1 MVLAILLNGYQESR
15 PAPTKGEEL
24 LMVTGAALALIAVA
38 ETFKALNNYI
48 FNGGKNPPPVE
59 FETIG
64 AFQAKL
70 QSIVDKQGSVW
81 DSAKDAYND
90 VYNTSPKS
98 PILDQT
104 KDEYLNAQVNE
115 YLSSSVDTVYGLQV
129 GSGDFDTFVSKWMTS
144 TGGSYVD
151 AVQSISEAMGTSRSA
166 LGAYGRP
173 AGSSSLLE
181 YMMKNNITSPD
192 AVNYEVGRAQA
203 NGDVLLE
210 VSDIPSAGPG
220 SGPSSGPGTGPSS
233 GPGTGGAGNIT
244 DSPAYKNA
252 MEMYTNLKS
261 TMTAEAYQSNLV
273 YLNKMASQNLTA
285 VQEQI
290 KALPENSAELESL
303 QAQEA
308 QYQAEVQA
316 SNDAYKAATGE
327 EIPVE

>member
-1 MVLAILLNGYQESR
+1 MVLAILLNGYQESK
-15 PAPTKGEEL
+15 PISKTTITESVLIVGGFL
-24 LMVTGAALALIAVA
+24 VGTVALEKAFTALH
-38 ETFKALNNYI
+38 NYI

-81 DSAKDAYND
+81 DSAYDASND
-90 VYNTSPKS
+90 SYNTSPKS

-104 KDEYLNAQVNE
+104 KDEYLNAQVNK

-173 AGSSSLLE
+173 AGSSSLLD

-220 SGPSSGPGTGPSS
+220 SGPSSGPSS

-252 MEMYTNLKS
+252 MDSYTSLKS

-273 YLNKMASQNLTA
+273 SLNKMASQNLTA
-285 VQEQI
+285 VQKQI
-290 KALPENSAELESL
+290 KALPEDSAELESL

-316 SNDAYKAATGE
+316 SNDAYESFTGQD
-327 EIPVE
+327 IPVE

>member
-1 MVLAILLNGYQESR
+1 MVLAILLNGYQESK
-15 PAPTKGEEL
+15 PISKVASEATEIPLIIGGVLVVAHLPNL
-24 LMVTGAALALIAVA
+24 LSNLD
-38 ETFKALNNYI
+38 NYI
-48 FNGGKNPPPVE
+48 FNGGKNPPPAE

-81 DSAKDAYND
+81 DSANDAYND
-90 VYNTSPKS
+90 RYNPSPKS

-115 YLSSSVDTVYGLQV
+115 YISSSVDTVYGLQV
-129 GSGDFDTFVSKWMTS
+129 GSGTGFDSFVGKWMVS

-166 LGAYGRP
+166 LGAYDRP

-181 YMMKNNITSPD
+181 YMMKNDITSPD
-192 AVNYEVGRAQA
+192 AVNYEVGRARA

-220 SGPSSGPGTGPSS
+220 SGPSSGPGTG
-233 GPGTGGAGNIT
+233 GAGNIT

-252 MEMYTNLKS
+252 MEMYTSLKS
-261 TMTAEAYQSNLV
+261 TMTAEAYQQNLKD
-273 YLNKMASQNLTA
+273 LNNSASKNLTA

-290 KALPENSAELESL
+290 KTLPEDSPQLDALK
-303 QAQEA
+303 AQEA

-316 SNDAYKAATGE
+316 SNDEYKAVTGE
-327 EIPVE
+327 DIPVE